1 MGAVYPQRY
10 AVRAQARAAGRVR
23 LSADGLPD
31 LETDAAP
38 AHGGPGDAWSPGAL
52 LVAAAA
58 DCFSLAF
65 RIGAA
70 SSRLSFAKL
79 ECSAEGTIDRAPGGA
94 RLTALRIRAELEL
107 GAGERVERAE
117 RLLRKAERNCLIT
130 NSLRAPVEL
139 ELQVRP
145 APGPEARAQAER
157 GGEAPQSFEPNS

>member
-1 MGAVYPQRY
+1 MGAAYPQSY
-10 AVRAQARAAGRVR
+10 TVRARARPTGRVR

-58 DCFSLAF
+58 DCFSLSF

-70 SSRLSFAKL
+70 ASRLGFRRL
-79 ECSAEGTIDRAPGGA
+79 DCSAQGTIDSAPGGA
-94 RLTALRIRAELEL
+94 RLTALRIRADLEL
-107 GAGERVERAE
+107 DPGVRVARAE
-117 RLLRKAERNCLIT
+117 RLLQKAERNCLIT

-139 ELQVRP
+139 ELRVRP
-145 APGPEARAQAER
+145 APEPEAREPESR
-157 GGEAPQSFEPNS
+157 GVDEPQSFEPNS